1 IKIYYLKGKASA
13 LVGVQANWVHKGH
26 IHDVQPSDS
35 QVDVDSGWSYEVS
48 LIDSNDAV
56 VATSTVAGNQETFD
70 EVLSLDGLR
79 VEVVT
84 HGAAGESEPVVI

>member
-1 IKIYYLKGKASA
+1 M
-13 LVGVQANWVHKGH
+13 VGVQANWVHKGH

-56 VATSTVAGNQETFD
+56 VATSTVVSNQVTFAD
-70 EVLSLDGLR
+70 ALSLNGLKIK
-79 VEVVT
+79 VIT

>member
-1 IKIYYLKGKASA
+1 M
-13 LVGVQANWVHKGH
+13 VHVKC
-26 IHDVQPSDS
+26 D
-35 QVDVDSGWSYEVS
+35 
-48 LIDSNDAV
+48 LINSNNAV

-84 HGAAGESEPVVI
+84 HDVAGESEPVVI